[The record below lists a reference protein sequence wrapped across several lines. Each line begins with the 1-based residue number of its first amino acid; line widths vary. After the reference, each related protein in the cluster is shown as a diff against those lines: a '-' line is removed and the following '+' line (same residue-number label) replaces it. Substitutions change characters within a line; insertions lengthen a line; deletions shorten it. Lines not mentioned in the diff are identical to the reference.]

1 MSPVKSPLILLHER
15 DNILIV
21 RRFIAE
27 GEVIEIDGQSLTATS
42 SVDVGHKL
50 ARFVLK
56 KGQKV
61 IRFGAPI
68 GSISADVALGEHV
81 HTHNM
86 QSDYIPSHDRQ
97 AVKLDEVEHD

>member
-1 MSPVKSPLILLHER
+1 LLHER

-27 GEVIEIDGQSLTATS
+27 GDSIDIDGQSLIATK

-50 ARFVLK
+50 ARYALT

-68 GSISADVALGEHV
+68 GSISANVELGEHV

-97 AVKLDEVEHD
+97 AVQIDGVDYD